1 MTDITLIRMESL
13 NADDNGQIY
22 PVDQEMFWE
31 NITSYV
37 RKKYILEDGIQNACS
52 LIFGQCSK

>member
-22 PVDQEMFWE
+22 TVDQEMFWE